1 MRMDVYRLHDMWM
14 ELLFP
19 RQLDPSSVLG
29 KWQPQSTVEKLGYY
43 LWATLGTP
51 LVVVGYPLLL
61 VGVAT
66 RFYVGK
72 LDSAVTRLGLLG
84 AVAVVAIGW
93 GGLTALSRVQLSQA
107 AFLSVGGASIVA
119 TVSVVLSILFSRVD
133 GNLTSVL
140 LAYPFGLTA
149 LFLPPV
155 VAALSYPPLESVILP
170 ASYQFARWIL
180 DTILWV
186 GGIESWLRA
195 SFTLEEFGAAFGLPG
210 LGYVLMW
217 LGISFL
223 LGWILGTLVTLA
235 DVIRPKA

>member
-1 MRMDVYRLHDMWM
+1 MDVYRLHDMWM

-29 KWQPQSTVEKLGYY
+29 KWRPESTVQKLGYY

-51 LVVVGYPLLL
+51 LVVFGYPLLL

-66 RFYVGK
+66 RFHVGK
-72 LDSAVTRLGLLG
+72 LDSAVARLGLFG
-84 AVAVVAIGW
+84 AVAVAAIGW
-93 GGLTALSRVQLSQA
+93 GGLAVISRTQLSQA
-107 AFLSVGGASIVA
+107 AFITVGGASVVA
-119 TVSVVLSILFSRVD
+119 TVSVGLSILCSRIG

-155 VAALSYPPLESVILP
+155 VAALSYPPLSSIILP
-170 ASYQFARWIL
+170 PSYEFAIWIL

-195 SFTLEEFGAAFGLPG
+195 SFNLNEFGAELGLSG

-223 LGWILGTLVTLA
+223 LGWLLGILVTLA
-235 DVIRPKA
+235 NVIRPKA